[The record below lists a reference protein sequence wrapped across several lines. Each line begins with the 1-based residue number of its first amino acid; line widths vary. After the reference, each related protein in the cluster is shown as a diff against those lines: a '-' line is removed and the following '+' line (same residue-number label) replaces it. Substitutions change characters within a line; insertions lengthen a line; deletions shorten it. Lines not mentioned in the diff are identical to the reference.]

1 MLVKILSLV
10 VQPLAN
16 LMGHFDGRKRINL
29 VRFFSLLIS
38 ILCFAIRFIIY
49 HWFHND
55 GDDCIYYIWIMMRSY
70 DLSVMIMMMMMMC
83 VCEHSVIRSQEN
95 RLNDHRQLFYCA
107 AYYYQLSRDTLFIC
121 NGLFCIC
128 ADIFFSLSI

>member
-1 MLVKILSLV
+1 
-10 VQPLAN
+10 
-16 LMGHFDGRKRINL
+16 
-29 VRFFSLLIS
+29 
-38 ILCFAIRFIIY
+38 
-49 HWFHND
+49 
-55 GDDCIYYIWIMMRSY
+55 MMRSY

-128 ADIFFSLSI
+128 ADIFFTLNINYSSYYRIEVRLIVHSNDIYEDCTCKLQ